1 MGLGD
6 TGYENSSVSYIG
18 KHDQKYRVILQA
30 LCGLQA
36 LQPCPQEVAA
46 AATAAL
52 FPPVGL
58 AALTQR
64 ATSGQGTARSL
75 SAARR
80 VRREYLNLKLF
91 NYYYY

>member
-1 MGLGD
+1 MWLGD

-46 AATAAL
+46 L

-64 ATSGQGTARSL
+64 PTSAQGTARSL

-91 NYYYY
+91 NYYYYYY